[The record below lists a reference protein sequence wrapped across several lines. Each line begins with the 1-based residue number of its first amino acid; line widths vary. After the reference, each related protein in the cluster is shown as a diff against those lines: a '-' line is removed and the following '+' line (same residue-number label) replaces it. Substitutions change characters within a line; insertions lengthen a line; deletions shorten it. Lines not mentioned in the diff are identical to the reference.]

1 MTLDEVERLKS
12 AGNERKLLK
21 ATKDGSA
28 EVRRAAALALGDL
41 QARSA
46 TSRVSDL
53 LIGDPDDYVRSAAA
67 RALERIADPGAVP
80 RLAWSLEND
89 QDRFVRK
96 CAASALGA
104 CGPSA
109 VPPLR
114 RASAPESHGGDFDSM
129 VREAAAKALGK
140 IDDPAARKALQAK
153 YRANDA
159 SIGGAV
165 QEALAPEIVGES
177 HYQDTLRALKAT
189 APPHGRTFPATVWL
203 YAEPTNPHDPRAVV
217 AAVDSQRV
225 GYLRREVAS
234 RYFDWLLEHGP
245 VSCEA
250 EIRGVDNLGVYL
262 LTPPAI
268 PGGAGP
274 G

>member
-12 AGNERKLLK
+12 AGNVRKLLK

-53 LIGDPDDYVRSAAA
+53 LVGDPDDYVRSAAA

-114 RASAPESHGGDFDSM
+114 RASAPESHGGDSDSM
-129 VREAAAKALGK
+129 VREAAAKALGR

-159 SIGGAV
+159 YIGDAV

-177 HYQDTLRALKAT
+177 HYQDVLRRLKAA
-189 APPHGRTFPATVWL
+189 APPHGRAFPATVWL

-225 GYLRREVAS
+225 GYLRREVAT

-250 EIRGVDNLGVYL
+250 EIRGTDNLGVYL
-262 LTPPAI
+262 LAPPAV
-268 PGGAGP
+268 PVGA
-274 G
+274 